1 MAGTTRRVPDVLTR
15 RHSLLA
21 LAALPLASRAQHGP
35 RRIVAV
41 GGAVTETIYALG
53 AQGEL
58 VGVDTTSLYPA
69 GAQKLPSVG
78 YARSLSA
85 EGVLS
90 LKPTLLLAAGEAGP
104 PAVLRQL
111 QAAGLAVQMLNADH
125 RVEGLLACTRDIGQ
139 AVGRAAAGEQLAAQ
153 IERDWADT
161 QRAVAARRSNGNP
174 PRVLFVL
181 AHAMNAVRI
190 SGRNTAADALIRYA
204 GAANAFG
211 DTEGYKP
218 LTPEA
223 AVAAAPDVI
232 LCTDQGLQAA
242 GGAAGL
248 LAAPGLGATPAGR
261 AKRVV
266 SLDALFML
274 GFGPR
279 LPQAVA
285 QLAERLHTRA

>member
-1 MAGTTRRVPDVLTR
+1 MLTR
-15 RHSLLA
+15 RHSLLT
-21 LAALPLASRAQHGP
+21 LAALPMAARAQSP

-41 GGAVTETIYALG
+41 GGSITETLYALD

-69 GAQKLPSVG
+69 EAQKLPSVG

-90 LKPTLLLAAGEAGP
+90 LRPTLLLAAGEAGP

-111 QAAGLAVQMLNADH
+111 HAAGLAVQMLNADH
-125 RVEGLLACTRDIGQ
+125 RVEGLLACTRHVGQ

-153 IERDWADT
+153 IERDWADA
-161 QRAVAARRSNGNP
+161 QRSVATRRGNGHS

-204 GAANAFG
+204 GAQNAFG
-211 DTEGYKP
+211 DVEGYKP

-223 AVAAAPDVI
+223 AVAAAPDLI
-232 LCTDQGLQAA
+232 LCTDQGLEAA

-248 LAAPGLGATPAGR
+248 LTAPGLGATPAGR

-285 QLAERLHTRA
+285 QLAERLHARA

>member
-1 MAGTTRRVPDVLTR
+1 MPDMLTR
-15 RHSLLA
+15 RHSLAA
-21 LAALPLASRAQHGP
+21 LAALPFAARAQSP

-41 GGAVTETIYALG
+41 GGSITETIYALG
-53 AQGEL
+53 AQGDL

-69 GAQKLPSVG
+69 EAQKLPSVG

-111 QAAGLAVQMLNADH
+111 QSAGLTLQTLDAGH
-125 RVEGLLACTRDIGQ
+125 RVEGLLTNTRAVGQ
-139 AVGRAAAGEQLAAQ
+139 ALGRAAAGEQLAAQ
-153 IERDWADT
+153 IERDWAEA
-161 QRAVAARRSNGNP
+161 QRTVAARRGNTA

-181 AHAMNAVRI
+181 AHAMNSVRI

-211 DTEGYKP
+211 EVDGYKP

-232 LCTDQGLQAA
+232 LCTDQGLEAA

-279 LPQAVA
+279 LPQAVT

>member
-1 MAGTTRRVPDVLTR
+1 MPDVLTR

-21 LAALPLASRAQHGP
+21 LAALPLATRAQAP
-35 RRIVAV
+35 RRVVAV

-53 AQGEL
+53 AQAEL

-69 GAQKLPSVG
+69 EAQKLPSVG

-104 PAVLRQL
+104 PAVIRQL
-111 QAAGLAVQMLNADH
+111 QAAGVPVQVLNADH
-125 RVEGLLACTRDIGQ
+125 RVEGLLACTRGIGQ
-139 AVGRAAAGEQLAAQ
+139 ALGRASAGERLAAQ
-153 IERDWADT
+153 IERDWAEV
-161 QRAVAARRSNGNP
+161 QRAVAARRAAQP

-190 SGRNTAADALIRYA
+190 SGRHTAADALIRYA
-204 GAANAFG
+204 GASNAFG
-211 DTEGYKP
+211 DVDGYKP

-232 LCTDQGLQAA
+232 LCTDQGLEAA

-285 QLAERLHTRA
+285 RLSEQLHRT